1 MVLQSGT
8 TAIYPDGNII
18 GENDIIAQV
27 DAIVDIAKGTMGEAV
42 VALEDVVRTRI
53 FVTDVNQAEDAMRAF
68 GRHFRDI
75 RPAATLVEISRL
87 ARPTQLIEIE
97 FDAVDGAKDRA
108 RRISCGRPLEEQFGY
123 SRAVLMDDTLYV
135 SGTTARDPDGNVVAP
150 GDQYTQTRVCFDII
164 GAAMEEAGVPLADI
178 AYTKTFV
185 TDMAK
190 SSEQREAKLEALGDD
205 IRPTGTLLGI
215 LALIGPETAI
225 EIEAE
230 AILGAA
236 TACKNSYTANEREKA
251 RGYARAV
258 AVGDVVQV
266 SGCTSVYPTGVVLS
280 PGDWAAQ
287 VDLCHEHVQ
296 QALEMAGAKLDDV
309 VRRRSFTIAS
319 PDAHGE
325 GPGWFKDSRSV
336 FMSCRVASFAN
347 PAILVEVDALA
358 VIGAHADIE
367 WLGPLGSSGTP
378 PS

>member
-1 MVLQSGT
+1 T
-8 TAIYPDGNII
+8 TAID
-18 GENDIIAQV
+18 
-27 DAIVDIAKGTMGEAV
+27 
-42 VALEDVVRTRI
+42 L
-53 FVTDVNQAEDAMRAF
+53 
-68 GRHFRDI
+68 
-75 RPAATLVEISRL
+75 
-87 ARPTQLIEIE
+87 
-97 FDAVDGAKDRA
+97 
-108 RRISCGRPLEEQFGY
+108 
-123 SRAVLMDDTLYV
+123 
-135 SGTTARDPDGNVVAP
+135 DGNVVAP

-164 GAAMEEAGVPLADI
+164 GAAMEEGGVPLADI
-178 AYTKTFV
+178 VYTKTFV

-205 IRPTGTLLGI
+205 IRPTGTFMGI

-236 TACKNSYTANEREKA
+236 SARKNFYTANEREKA

-258 AVGDVVQV
+258 GDVVHV
-266 SGCTSVYPTGVVLS
+266 SGCTSVDPTGVVLS

-319 PDAHGE
+319 AEQNRAHGE

-336 FMSCRVASFAN
+336 FMSCRVASLAH
-347 PAILVEVDALA
+347 PAMLVEVDALA

-367 WLGPLGSSGTP
+367 WLGPQGSSGTP